1 MEGAVYA
8 EGSAQLKRGD
18 FGLPGVPS
26 GFGRGSGRLPE
37 HIGSEPRGP
46 SMSWAGAIPEEPQAG
61 SLCKEYA
68 PDWLRD
74 VLPSS
79 QRHTLPGPALP
90 GPDGN
95 GIQFKSPDVT
105 VTSNGLVDSAR
116 PDKWTD
122 LLEPLSDSAPLS
134 AMIGRCQKACPLVTC
149 PVLDAG
155 HAPILP
161 F

>member
-1 MEGAVYA
+1 
-8 EGSAQLKRGD
+8 
-18 FGLPGVPS
+18 
-26 GFGRGSGRLPE
+26 
-37 HIGSEPRGP
+37 
-46 SMSWAGAIPEEPQAG
+46 MSWAGAIPEEPQAG

-134 AMIGRCQKACPLVTC
+134 AMIGRCQKACPFVHFC
-149 PVLDAG
+149 ACVL
-155 HAPILP
+155 
-161 F
+161 